1 MELLPNSTIPLLPT
15 VIFPVDVTLDFS
27 VYIPTEEFSATPETL
42 KTVSPVVIFPLFTT
56 FELFTED
63 ELAFTYIPADP
74 FPNVTSPELI
84 ISVEISL
91 TILAPFSVLKF
102 VA

>member
-27 VYIPTEEFSATPETL
+27 VYIPTEEFSATPEAL
-42 KTVSPVVIFPLFTT
+42 KIVSPVVIFPIFTT

-63 ELAFTYIPADP
+63 ESAFTYIPADP

-91 TILAPFSVLKF
+91 TILAPFSLLKF
-102 VA
+102 AA